1 MKTKVGLCLGVVALL
16 AFVALVSGGQGQQ
29 AASPWDKLG
38 KPAAPLTGLQWIKGG
53 PVEMKKGSVYVVEFW
68 ATWCPPCR
76 TSIPHLTEL
85 QHQFKDRGVTIIGVS
100 KETAD
105 IVTPFVEEET
115 AGKMDYTVA
124 IDSEKRVYKG
134 YMDAFGVGGIPH
146 AFIVGKDGNLLW
158 HGHPMAGMDGVLEEV
173 VAGQFDYVAYAKK
186 KAAEDK
192 ERAHVLKLYKDYF
205 ATVSTDGSEAAKIGL
220 QLVDGS
226 DNAMMLNALAWKIL
240 TDVPENDR
248 DLELARQAAAK
259 AVKLTEEK
267 NPSVLDTYALAL
279 YELGKKYVGQ
289 AVAYQTRAVEL
300 TNDERSQA
308 SLKKALD
315 RYESASVE

>member
-1 MKTKVGLCLGVVALL
+1 MKTKVGLCLSMVVLL

-29 AASPWDKLG
+29 AASPWDNLG
-38 KPAAPLTGLQWIKGG
+38 KSAAPLKGLQWIKGG

-85 QHQFKDRGVTIIGVS
+85 QHQFKDKGVTIIGVS
-100 KETAD
+100 NEAAD
-105 IVTPFVEEET
+105 VVKPFVEEET

-124 IDSEKRVYKG
+124 IDPERQVSKG
-134 YMDAFGVGGIPH
+134 YMEAFGVGGIPH

-158 HGHPMAGMDGVLEEV
+158 HGHPMAGMDGVLEAV
-173 VAGQFDYVAYAKK
+173 VTGQFDHVAYAKK
-186 KAAEDK
+186 KAAEER
-192 ERAHVLKLYKDYF
+192 ERARVLKLYKDYF
-205 ATVSTDGSEAAKIGL
+205 TTVSTDGNEAAKIGL
-220 QLVDGS
+220 QLVDGPG
-226 DNAMMLNALAWKIL
+226 DAMMLNALAWKIL
-240 TDVPENDR
+240 TDVPEDDR

-259 AVKLTEEK
+259 AVKLTDEK

-289 AVAYQTRAVEL
+289 AVTYQKRAVEL
-300 TNDERSQA
+300 TNDERAQA
-308 SLKKALD
+308 SLKKALE
-315 RYESASVE
+315 RYEAASVE